1 MVKSIIHATPKE
13 KKRDKMSNRYK
24 LKFIEI
30 MAPLNASTQRAPFF
44 VTNPRNDE
52 NVQNLQRKQSLV
64 QQ

>member
-52 NVQNLQRKQSLV
+52 NVQN
-64 QQ
+64 

>member
-30 MAPLNASTQRAPFF
+30 MAPFYDDPPPPSMEKGAKN
-44 VTNPRNDE
+44 
-52 NVQNLQRKQSLV
+52 
-64 QQ
+64 